1 MKTLTIQGSSRDSQI
16 VVGGRLKDVASYL
29 PKGRVVLITD
39 DNVAERYRH
48 QFPSAKGIVLGTG
61 ERIKNLSTVQAMY
74 RRLIEL
80 EADRSTFI
88 LGIGG
93 GIVCDI
99 AGFAASTFMRG
110 LRFGFVAST
119 LLAQVD
125 ASVGGKN
132 GVNLDG
138 FKNMVGTFNQPQFV
152 LCDLQMLQT
161 LPPKEIACGMAE
173 IVKHAVI
180 ADPGLFV
187 FLQEHCRQA
196 LELDPAV
203 LERLVIDSVK
213 IKSAVVNRDERETG
227 ERRKLN
233 FGHTFGHAIETLTG
247 VSHGEAVSAGMAMA
261 AAISV
266 KLELLPPDD
275 AEQLKELLMRLNL
288 PIRVA
293 VDFQKIAETLGKDKK
308 RAGDNIHLVLLKRI
322 GEAVVKE
329 LPLEQVRALVQATDS
344 LME

>member
-1 MKTLTIQGSSRDSQI
+1 MKTLTIHGSGRDSQI
-16 VVGGRLKDVASYL
+16 VVGGRLKDVASYI
-29 PKGRVVLITD
+29 PDERIVVISD
-39 DNVAERYRH
+39 ENVAQHYRH
-48 QFPSAKGIVLGTG
+48 EFPSTEAIVLGTG
-61 ERIKNLSTVQAMY
+61 ERIKNLSTAQAIY

-88 LGIGG
+88 VGIGG

-99 AGFAASTFMRG
+99 TGFVASTFMRG
-110 LRFGFVAST
+110 LHFGFVAST

-125 ASVGGKN
+125 AGIGGKN

-152 LCDLQMLQT
+152 ICDLQMLAT
-161 LPPKEIACGMAE
+161 LPPREIACGMAE
-173 IVKHAVI
+173 IVKHAAI
-180 ADPGLFV
+180 ADPGLFA
-187 FLQEHCRQA
+187 FLQERCRRA

-203 LERLVIDSVK
+203 LERLVFDSAK
-213 IKSAVVNRDERETG
+213 IKSAVVNQDEREAG

-247 VSHGEAVSAGMAMA
+247 VSHGEAVSAGMAIA

-293 VDFQKIAETLGKDKK
+293 VDLQRIAETLGKDKK
-308 RAGDNIHLVLLKRI
+308 RAGDNIHLVLLQRL

-329 LPLEQVRALVQATDS
+329 LPLNEVRALVQASDS